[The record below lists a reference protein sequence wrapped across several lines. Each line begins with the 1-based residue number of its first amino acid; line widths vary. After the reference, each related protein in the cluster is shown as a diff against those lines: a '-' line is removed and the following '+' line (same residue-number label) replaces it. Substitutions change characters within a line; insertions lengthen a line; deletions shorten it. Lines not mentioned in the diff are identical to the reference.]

1 MKSELSERNASGP
14 SDPNSRVRFDF
25 LTFSPYPVEMKA
37 TLTSKG
43 QITIPVAI
51 REKLGLKP
59 GDQIEFDENATILV
73 GRRVVNPAEWNQAMT
88 AWRKSA
94 REALAGHPW
103 ADVSGAELIDDLRG
117 GPADSAA
124 ADSGSGP

>member
-1 MKSELSERNASGP
+1 
-14 SDPNSRVRFDF
+14 
-25 LTFSPYPVEMKA
+25 MKA

-43 QITIPVAI
+43 QITIPIAI

-59 GDQIEFDENATILV
+59 GDQIEFDETATILV
-73 GRRVVNPAEWNQAMT
+73 GRRVVNQAEWNQALS
-88 AWRKSA
+88 AWRISS

-117 GPADSAA
+117 GPADSREAVPV
-124 ADSGSGP
+124 SKP